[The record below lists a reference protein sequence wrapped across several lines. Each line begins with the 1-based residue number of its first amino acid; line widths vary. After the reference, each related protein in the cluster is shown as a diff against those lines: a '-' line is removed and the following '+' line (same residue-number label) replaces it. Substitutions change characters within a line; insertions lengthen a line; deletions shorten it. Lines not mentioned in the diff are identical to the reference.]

1 MCSVGSLNKRQGTT
15 PADRQK
21 EHNIACVDIFY
32 YFGWVF
38 PASPLPAAAAA
49 SVLSRA
55 LSNKRASE
63 SESAFVIVT
72 LSTSPVTETYM
83 MVPQIIT
90 PIITK
95 AATTP
100 GFELRS

>member
-38 PASPLPAAAAA
+38 PAAAAA